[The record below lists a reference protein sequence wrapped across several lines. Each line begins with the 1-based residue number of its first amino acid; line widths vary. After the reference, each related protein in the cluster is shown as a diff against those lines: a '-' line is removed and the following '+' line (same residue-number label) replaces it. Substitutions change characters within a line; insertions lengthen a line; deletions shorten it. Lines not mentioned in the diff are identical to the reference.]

1 MKHNNVSFLNIQG
14 QLLLSKGKFSE
25 AAQAFLNC
33 LKLSPNHY
41 ESGIALS
48 SLADARGDRK
58 AARAILNQVARSHPI
73 IWEGKPDPSKPTLL
87 RIRGIEDSAYRIVQK
102 SDGTYTNVLRGGH
115 FSIENLINRQQY
127 NLMILN
133 ILENNI
139 DELTNIPKFD
149 LLLNTIACPD
159 RKRASLLA
167 AARFV
172 DRYPQIPVIDDPR
185 RVLET
190 TRERNYLRLNMIS
203 GVSFPKTEKVRWDGM
218 SFQGISQE
226 ISGLGFVFPFIVR
239 LVGSQTGSS
248 VKLVNNKQELYSY
261 FQNSPAD
268 KEYYIIQ
275 FRDYRNAKNV
285 YNKTRVFFIDGNFYP
300 VANLFN
306 DTWNVHSGDR
316 YNVMDKNQWMQEEE
330 QSFLN
335 DPVAYLGSENL
346 DKLYKIRD
354 LIGLNFFGIDLTI
367 LPDGTLFIF
376 ELNAAMR
383 HNFDHA
389 KNFPY
394 TEPHLR
400 RISNA
405 FDTMIQNRLM
415 QT

>member
-1 MKHNNVSFLNIQG
+1 MKRNNATILNIYG
-14 QLLLSKGKFSE
+14 QFLLSKGQFAE

-33 LKLSPNHY
+33 LKISPDHY
-41 ESGIALS
+41 ESGLALS

-58 AARAILNQVARSHPI
+58 AARAILNQVARSHPV
-73 IWEGKPDPSKPTLL
+73 IWEGKPDPHKPTLL
-87 RIRGIEDSAYRIVQK
+87 KIRGIEGSAYRIVQQ

-115 FSIENLINRQQY
+115 FSIRDFVNQEQY

-133 ILENNI
+133 LLENNI
-139 DELTNIPKFD
+139 DELKNIPKFD

-159 RKRASLLA
+159 RKRVSLLA

-172 DRYPQIPVIDDPR
+172 DCYPHLPVINDPR

-190 TRERNYLRLNMIS
+190 TRERNYLRLNLIP
-203 GVSFPKTEKVRWDGM
+203 GVSFPKTEKVRWDGI
-218 SFQGISQE
+218 SFQAIASE

-248 VKLVNNKQELYSY
+248 VKLIENQQELYSH
-261 FQNSPAD
+261 FQNSPANR
-268 KEYYIIQ
+268 EYYIIQ

-316 YNVMDKNQWMQEEE
+316 YNVMDKTQWMQDEE

-335 DPVAYLGSENL
+335 DPVGYLGSENL

-354 LIGLNFFGIDLTI
+354 LVGLDFFGIDLTI

-405 FDTMIQNRLM
+405 FDAMIQNHLH
-415 QT
+415 